1 MKLIRKATNQTVL
14 LENGFLWSD
23 EFDWKPIEQKQDR
36 AIDGALIVQEGKKKA
51 GRQITLIPSESSM
64 GWVKRRELSK
74 IMDWSALQEHFYL
87 EFDYPHDKRKF
98 KVMFNHEAGAIEAK
112 PVKGIPTVS
121 EDDYYNVT
129 MRFLELND
137 D

>member
-51 GRQITLIPSESSM
+51 GRPITLIPSEASM

-98 KVMFNHEAGAIEAK
+98 KVIFNHEAGAIEAK
-112 PVKGIPTVS
+112 PVKGLPTVS